1 MELVFGFAEPDLDFH
16 EKFHPFS
23 WQVFVLTEQEL
34 AVDYQEG
41 VSAVQTTPSNILVTF
56 HAGKNET
63 STELSAPAQ
72 AGTNQLKDYLVKW
85 VTY

>member
-1 MELVFGFAEPDLDFH
+1 MDVGARELIINFH
-16 EKFHPFS
+16 ENVYPFS

-72 AGTNQLKDYLVKW
+72 ARINQFQD
-85 VTY
+85 